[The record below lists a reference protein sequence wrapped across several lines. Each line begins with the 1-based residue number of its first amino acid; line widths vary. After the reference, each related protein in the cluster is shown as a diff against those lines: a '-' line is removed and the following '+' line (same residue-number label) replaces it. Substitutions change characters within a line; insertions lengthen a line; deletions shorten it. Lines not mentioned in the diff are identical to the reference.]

1 MDPLADDDVADA
13 PLTLHSVDGQKE
25 DDGDDDQQAITSL
38 DAQLEDLESRILAS
52 PREGKSDDAD
62 PDPLTERNV
71 SDRKRREAL
80 RRQLIE
86 QREDAPWIIAEL
98 PAQVTTPGYAALE
111 AFQTKKWRELLQLMK
126 LMSAPCFHGIRLAG
140 DDRAL
145 YEGFFRAFPHHLVTK
160 ARFTSVVR
168 QLFGIPAVATI
179 PRRRETKTT
188 GYGRKGKRGIPTDQD
203 NNVEDQDSAR
213 TTARL
218 ALDHHLEKL
227 QFCCERSVDNVPV
240 LNWRTLLIALR
251 MFQEPLLTMREHLVW
266 AFSVFS
272 SSGYLEQN
280 DSDAVDAGDVT
291 LMFTHVTRNPAASHL
306 ISERLRAALGMLPSI
321 RAPPLS
327 LSSASFTSAIS
338 SSRITFRVFKRL
350 LQLPPLRTLV
360 NHRMTPH
367 TTVVDELSVAVYRDF
382 VYRARRREH
391 NRRVLRR
398 LRYYN
403 ETKVTRLCFHTW
415 AQYTRDRKTARAT
428 VAFAYTI
435 TTRIKQ
441 RAAFG
446 ALRRHALASIAALEI
461 QRVFR
466 GMCGRMR
473 AEEAWRK
480 IQAVLAVQ
488 GAFRMRAHF
497 TRHLRQ
503 LRRQNLL
510 AIRIQRVYRGR
521 LGRIQARQRLLTYY
535 YREMAAIQREREA
548 FREFV
553 RGEMARRLQ
562 HLFRKI
568 VADKRRARQIQEEEA
583 KREIELKM
591 LKLSE
596 NAAQQAARHRRE
608 VTEKYDKLREEAD
621 YKEQRRRIDGIEK
634 QKIVHRRRQR
644 AWEAFKTEKVA
655 RKEALKLQEKE
666 SYERLKSQWENTIAE
681 QVRKRGKLV
690 EQLLQLVEVEGEW
703 EKMHAQ
709 LHQRVKERTKQL
721 TAKYKSNGVVVP
733 KREVIE
739 RAQHEIM
746 AEETED
752 ERRKTEN
759 NWLQA
764 EAEFLQKLDNDE
776 EERLLAENA
785 EERAARQKSALSI
798 QCAFRMFAARK
809 LLRRMLADLYVKEFD
824 TETYAPRYR
833 NTLTGK
839 VTTQKPNGLGSEEL
853 EYENRWVIMTDD
865 VLGEQFFY
873 NPRRMKQSWAKPDDC
888 KFCEPCCTNALSTVF
903 ATVWNSQDD
912 TYLCQ
917 ACYEKEYVAR
927 SQQGD
932 LQSDAYAAYDGSRA
946 NGQ

>member
-1 MDPLADDDVADA
+1 
-13 PLTLHSVDGQKE
+13 
-25 DDGDDDQQAITSL
+25 
-38 DAQLEDLESRILAS
+38 
-52 PREGKSDDAD
+52 
-62 PDPLTERNV
+62 
-71 SDRKRREAL
+71 
-80 RRQLIE
+80 
-86 QREDAPWIIAEL
+86 
-98 PAQVTTPGYAALE
+98 
-111 AFQTKKWRELLQLMK
+111 
-126 LMSAPCFHGIRLAG
+126 
-140 DDRAL
+140 
-145 YEGFFRAFPHHLVTK
+145 
-160 ARFTSVVR
+160 
-168 QLFGIPAVATI
+168 
-179 PRRRETKTT
+179 
-188 GYGRKGKRGIPTDQD
+188 
-203 NNVEDQDSAR
+203 
-213 TTARL
+213 
-218 ALDHHLEKL
+218 
-227 QFCCERSVDNVPV
+227 
-240 LNWRTLLIALR
+240 
-251 MFQEPLLTMREHLVW
+251 MFQEPLLTLREHLIW

-272 SSGYLEQN
+272 SSGCLEQN
-280 DSDAVDAGDVT
+280 DSDAIDADDVT
-291 LMFTHVTRNPAASHL
+291 LMFTHAMRNPAASHL
-306 ISERLRAALGMLPSI
+306 VSDRLRAALGMLPSI
-321 RAPPLS
+321 RSTPLA
-327 LSSASFTSAIS
+327 LSSPSFISAIS

-367 TTVVDELSVAVYRDF
+367 TSVIDELSIPVYRDF

-415 AQYTRDRKTARAT
+415 AQYARDRKTARET
-428 VAFAYTI
+428 MTFAYTI
-435 TTRIKQ
+435 TARIKQ

-466 GMCGRMR
+466 GMRGRMR

-497 TRHLRQ
+497 TRHLRK

-521 LGRIQARQRLLTYY
+521 LGRIRARQRLLAYY
-535 YREMAAIQREREA
+535 YREMAAMQREREA

-562 HLFRKI
+562 RLFRTI
-568 VADKRRARQIQEEEA
+568 VADKRRARQLQEEEA
-583 KREIELKM
+583 KRRIELEM
-591 LKLSE
+591 LRLSE
-596 NAAQQAARHRRE
+596 DAAQQAARHRRE
-608 VTEKYDKLREEAD
+608 VTEKYDKLREEAE
-621 YKEQRRRIDGIEK
+621 YKEQRRRIDGTEK

-644 AWEAFKTEKVA
+644 EWEVFKAEKVA

-690 EQLLQLVEVEGEW
+690 EQLLQLEEVQGEW

-709 LHQRVKERTKQL
+709 LHQRVKERSKQL
-721 TAKYKSNGVVVP
+721 TAKYKSNGVVIP

-739 RAQHEIM
+739 RAQHEVM

-752 ERRKTEN
+752 ERRKVRSQTMTLHSFLMCCCVCAVQTES

-764 EAEFLQKLDNDE
+764 ESDFLQKLDSDE

-809 LLRRMLADLYVKEFD
+809 LLRRMLAELYVKEFD
-824 TETYAPRYR
+824 TETHAPRYR

-839 VTTQKPNGLGSEEL
+839 VTSQKPSVLGSDEL
-853 EYENRWVIMTDD
+853 KYEDCWVIMTDD
-865 VLGEQFFY
+865 VLGKWS
-873 NPRRMKQSWAKPDDC
+873 NVQSAVPC
-888 KFCEPCCTNALSTVF
+888 LAPLTFCGV
-903 ATVWNSQDD
+903 
-912 TYLCQ
+912 
-917 ACYEKEYVAR
+917 
-927 SQQGD
+927 
-932 LQSDAYAAYDGSRA
+932 
-946 NGQ
+946 